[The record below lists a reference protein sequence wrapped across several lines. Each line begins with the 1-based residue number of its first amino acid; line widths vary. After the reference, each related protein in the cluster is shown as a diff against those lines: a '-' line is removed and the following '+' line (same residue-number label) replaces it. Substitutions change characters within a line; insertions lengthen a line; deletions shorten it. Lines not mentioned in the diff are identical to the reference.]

1 MDTKKSKFG
10 KTKKRPTGSAKN
22 PRMKDAGLHRGEK
35 VRTKGYSAQL
45 KGTGNR
51 PRR

>member
-1 MDTKKSKFG
+1 MNTKKAKFG
-10 KTKKRPTGSAKN
+10 KTKKRPTGSANN
-22 PRMKDAGLHRGEK
+22 PKMKDAGLHKGETI
-35 VRTKGYSAQL
+35 RTKGFSAQL